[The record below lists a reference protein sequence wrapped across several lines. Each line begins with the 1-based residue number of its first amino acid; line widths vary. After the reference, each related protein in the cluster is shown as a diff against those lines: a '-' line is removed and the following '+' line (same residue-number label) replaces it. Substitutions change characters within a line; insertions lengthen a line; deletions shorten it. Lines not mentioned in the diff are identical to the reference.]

1 MQLAPCCCLSLLS
14 FLTVLLL
21 TCRCMTMFS
30 FNLCKEIKGHSKC
43 FFFYV
48 ATQKRV
54 VNQFFLIFEYWMLM
68 SKLCRIV
75 SCYKKGH
82 FFVLRVVTLFLEL
95 LSRLFIVCSLSDL
108 LQQQLELF
116 FWCSLWAFL
125 LALQLTLF
133 LPQKPTNTIT
143 AFFAS
148 ILPLF
153 ESPSRASTPSFS
165 FPSSLSSPLFSW
177 SLHST
182 PPLQTGHKRAE
193 SATPDL

>member
-1 MQLAPCCCLSLLS
+1 M
-14 FLTVLLL
+14 FL
-21 TCRCMTMFS
+21 F
-30 FNLCKEIKGHSKC
+30 LCSHTKKGC
-43 FFFYV
+43 EPI
-48 ATQKRV
+48 
-54 VNQFFLIFEYWMLM
+54 FLIFEYWMLM
-68 SKLCRIV
+68 SKLCRIM
-75 SCYKKGH
+75 SCYKKRA

-143 AFFAS
+143 AFFAT

-153 ESPSRASTPSFS
+153 KSPSRASTPSFS

>member
-1 MQLAPCCCLSLLS
+1 
-14 FLTVLLL
+14 
-21 TCRCMTMFS
+21 
-30 FNLCKEIKGHSKC
+30 
-43 FFFYV
+43 
-48 ATQKRV
+48 
-54 VNQFFLIFEYWMLM
+54 M
-68 SKLCRIV
+68 SKLCRIM
-75 SCYKKGH
+75 SCYKKRA

-133 LPQKPTNTIT
+133 
-143 AFFAS
+143 FFAPEAHKHFHCFLAP

-193 SATPDL
+193 SATPDLQQTFQSSRPFQTARVHYPFRSISQSCLVFNVTALRYN